1 MVPKEKEAAC
11 LGAAIIASISDGKI
25 KSLDDAAKT
34 IEFEK
39 VYTPK
44 HDRVLDEK
52 YEKFNALYDFS
63 CALKNGGNK
72 NE

>member
-1 MVPKEKEAAC
+1 MTY
-11 LGAAIIASISDGKI
+11 GAKCR
-25 KSLDDAAKT
+25 LDDAAKT

-63 CALKNGGNK
+63 CALKDGGNK